1 MARTTCLVC
10 PVSTVSDCCKLGR
23 GSASSRHL
31 TKLEKAVGKSDIG
44 NNTFILITF
53 KFPLP
58 SLIKLGVL
66 IIFCKYVSNLIYCK

>member
-1 MARTTCLVC
+1 MTRITCLVC
-10 PVSTVSDCCKLGR
+10 PASTVSGFCKNALGR

-44 NNTFILITF
+44 NNTFILISF

-58 SLIKLGVL
+58 SLIKLDYL
-66 IIFCKYVSNLIYCK
+66 DYLL